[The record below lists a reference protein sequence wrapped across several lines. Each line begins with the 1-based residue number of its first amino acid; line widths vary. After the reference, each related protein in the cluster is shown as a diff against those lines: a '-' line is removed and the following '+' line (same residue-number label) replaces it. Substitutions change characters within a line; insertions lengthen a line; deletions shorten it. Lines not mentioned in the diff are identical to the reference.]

1 MYHALIS
8 NKMIYKILPIFSI
21 VFQNIL
27 QNECE
32 KHSNLT

>member
-1 MYHALIS
+1 MYHALIY

-27 QNECE
+27 QSACE
-32 KHSNLT
+32 KNTQI